1 MKKSLHIIILCLL
14 ALALLTACGPA
25 EEATEATEAAEAAE
39 TAEATETADTTD
51 TAETTEA
58 IEATDAAA
66 TTEADTAA
74 ADTETAAADTY
85 TVVFDSRGGSA
96 VEDAVIEVGQPLHLG
111 ANPTK
116 EGSTFVTWEDQWG
129 MPIGHGAED
138 TDVEWEAE
146 AGQTITLYAVW
157 E

>member
-1 MKKSLHIIILCLL
+1 MNKKLLILVLILL
-14 ALALLTACGPA
+14 GLALLTACGPA
-25 EEATEATEAAEAAE
+25 AEEAAEATETAEAAE
-39 TAEATETADTTD
+39 TAEAVDTTD

-58 IEATDAAA
+58 TEAADATE

-74 ADTETAAADTY
+74 SDTETAAADTY

-96 VEDAVIEVGQPLHLG
+96 VADAVIEVGQPLHLG
-111 ANPTK
+111 ANPVK
-116 EGSTFVTWEDQWG
+116 DGSTFVTWEDQWG